1 MISDFKTILFKEDQ
15 NIGYVT
21 LNRPHKLNAF
31 NQQMLKDLLSIFDYI
46 DNSDSI
52 RAVILSASG
61 KAFCAGADLSA
72 GKDTF
77 NSEFHAYFTFFDIT
91 SNKSCYESGTYP
103 CGNQGQTF
111 NGTLGWLMGFR
122 LPLQPIFTG
131 GNTPQGLLNLYGTKV

>member
-1 MISDFKTILFKEDQ
+1 LISDFKTILFKEDQ

-61 KAFCAGADLSA
+61 KAFCAGA
-72 GKDTF
+72 
-77 NSEFHAYFTFFDIT
+77 
-91 SNKSCYESGTYP
+91 
-103 CGNQGQTF
+103 
-111 NGTLGWLMGFR
+111 
-122 LPLQPIFTG
+122 
-131 GNTPQGLLNLYGTKV
+131 